1 VISCAVL
8 VALGVTEEGRR
19 RFPVEC
25 LRSENPGNAIEIDRV
40 AGDALRE
47 CFDEDLSIDRP
58 TPEPMRRKVL
68 MRDGHRCTNPHCE
81 RSAEHCHHIHF
92 RSRGGPTIP
101 ENLTSV
107 CGRCHALI
115 HQGALTVIGRAIAY
129 GEGLVWTTHGDTL
142 LADLRATAKKA
153 DNLSIFKLVS
163 GYTDSSGRTDLSRRT
178 DSSGRLDG
186 SHLERSGAVER
197 DVAGS
202 GVSGNVASAS
212 GRTDGADFDLPLLST
227 ALTRLG
233 FPKKQSLEVVHRAFE
248 MLDPAEKSEAAIL
261 EAALQL
267 RTRTR
272 R

>member
-1 VISCAVL
+1 MISCAVL

-107 CGRCHALI
+107 CSRCHALI

-153 DNLSIFKLVS
+153 DNLPIFKLVS
-163 GYTDSSGRTDLSRRT
+163 GRPDSSGRTDLSGRS
-178 DSSGRLDG
+178 DS
-186 SHLERSGAVER
+186 
-197 DVAGS
+197 
-202 GVSGNVASAS
+202 S
-212 GRTDGADFDLPLLST
+212 GRTDGAGFDLPFLST

-233 FPKKQSLEVVHRAFE
+233 FPKKQSLELVHRAFE
-248 MLDPAEKSEAAIL
+248 MLDPAELSEAAIL
-261 EAALQL
+261 KAALQL
-267 RTRTR
+267 RARTR
-272 R
+272 W

>member
-1 VISCAVL
+1 MHLKMLAISTVHPQLAPAICVRFQTSGIEAYHRPIGNRPGTPML
-8 VALGVTEEGRR
+8 RMALGPNNAHTANAGA
-19 RFPVEC
+19 
-25 LRSENPGNAIEIDRV
+25 PGTHPACAPKSLGATR
-40 AGDALRE
+40 AR
-47 CFDEDLSIDRP
+47 
-58 TPEPMRRKVL
+58 
-68 MRDGHRCTNPHCE
+68 
-81 RSAEHCHHIHF
+81 
-92 RSRGGPTIP
+92 PTIP